1 MKSLYV
7 SASVVGGWQTK
18 VIETQE
24 LIGPVFNKITDLW
37 AWQKEN
43 LY

>member
-1 MKSLYV
+1 MKYV
-7 SASVVGGWQTK
+7 SASVVGGWQTQ
-18 VIETQE
+18 VVSTGE
-24 LIGPVFNKITDLW
+24 LIGPVFNKATDLW